1 MIIIIINIIV
11 VVVVV
16 VVVEW
21 KFLETFDEKTVEN
34 RMSSLGFHIYY
45 IAIDGG

>member
-1 MIIIIINIIV
+1 MIIIIININ
-11 VVVVV
+11 VVVV